1 MMVDAGV
8 AEEQIPQFVR
18 SVLDR
23 LRTFGHQAYIVGG
36 AVRDLCMHRVAA
48 DWDVATSARPEET
61 KSIFREIKNFSLK
74 QGTVTLVHLARHYEV
89 TTFRSSTD
97 FGQSI
102 EEDLSH
108 RDFTMDAMA
117 YDQDRKAILD
127 PHGGRKDI
135 LQRLVRAVG
144 DPKSRFIEDPV
155 RLLRAVRLATELNF
169 AIESKTLETINS
181 MAREVGRVAKERIRE
196 ELLKMLMSQRPSV
209 GFNLML
215 RTELL
220 KELIPELLEG
230 YRKKQDASH
239 RYTIYKHIMETVDCV
254 DPDPVLRLTALF
266 HDIAK
271 PRVREKIDGQFRF
284 LGHEEVSA
292 TLAKEIM
299 ERLKF
304 DNKMIG
310 KVTNLVKHHMSVAVY
325 HSGWSDGALRRLI
338 RRVGPEHMDHLL
350 GFRRADILAHGLE
363 DKNMRQFRDLEKRVG
378 ALRRRPLALEPRDL
392 AVGGHRVMQIT
403 GLSQGPEVGD
413 VLKRLLEKVTEHPE
427 LNNEEMLT
435 ALVKNMK
442 EAGLKRNKN

>member
-1 MMVDAGV
+1 MLNASVV
-8 AEEQIPQFVR
+8 EEQIPQFVR
-18 SVLDR
+18 SVVDR
-23 LRTFGHQAYIVGG
+23 LRTSGHQAYIVGG
-36 AVRDLCMHRVAA
+36 AIRDLCMHRAAA
-48 DWDVATSARPEET
+48 DWDVATSAIPEEIQ
-61 KSIFREIKNFSLK
+61 SIFREIKKFSLK
-74 QGTVTLVHLARHYEV
+74 QGTVTLVHSARHYEV
-89 TTFRSSTD
+89 TTFRSSRD

-102 EEDLSH
+102 EEDLNH

-117 YDQDRKAILD
+117 YNQAMKAILD
-127 PHGGRKDI
+127 PHGGREDI
-135 LQRLVRAVG
+135 LGRLVRAVG

-169 AIESKTLETINS
+169 AIERKTLETINS

-215 RTELL
+215 RTGLL

-239 RYTIYKHIMETVDCV
+239 RYTIFKHIMETVDCV

-284 LGHEEVSA
+284 LGHEEISA

-299 ERLKF
+299 KRLKF
-304 DNKMIG
+304 NNKMIG
-310 KVTNLVKHHMSVAVY
+310 KVTNLVTHHMSVAVY

-338 RRVGPEHMDHLL
+338 RRVGPDNIDHLL

-363 DKNMRQFRDLEKRVG
+363 DKNVGQFRDLKKRV
-378 ALRRRPLALEPRDL
+378 AELRKGPLALEPQDL

-403 GLSQGPEVGD
+403 GLSQGPEVGE

-442 EAGLKRNKN
+442 DLGLKRNKN